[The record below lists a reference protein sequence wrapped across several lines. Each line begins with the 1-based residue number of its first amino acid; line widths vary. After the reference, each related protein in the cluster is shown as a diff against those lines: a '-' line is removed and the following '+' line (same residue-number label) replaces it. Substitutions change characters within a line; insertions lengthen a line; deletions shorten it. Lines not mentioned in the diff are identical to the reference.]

1 MTIQNLD
8 DQDAQ
13 TRLLL
18 ALWDLGGLETAVKKG
33 DLTGRVVRSKDK
45 AGDYTPYLD
54 ALAEQR
60 AIALTNRAGKLIEK
74 IAKNGTL
81 ILLTESGKTALGAG
95 LADINFQ
102 FGGNQV
108 GSKVANA
115 LLKWIRAGGSGATGG
130 TGEAIA
136 PKIATYEEF
145 KAVALE
151 VYDQLNRDYN
161 YDKLVPIYKIRRT
174 IGDRVTRSQFSDWM
188 LEMQANDILQLQ
200 TTGIEDNA
208 PDKLEDSI
216 MTKISGL
223 RCYAKRID

>member
-8 DQDAQ
+8 DRYAQ

-18 ALWDLGGLETAVKKG
+18 ALWAMGGLESAVKKSE
-33 DLTGRVVRSKDK
+33 LTERVKRGKEK
-45 AGDYTPYLD
+45 AGDYTPYLEI
-54 ALAEQR
+54 LAEQG
-60 AIALTNRAGKLIEK
+60 AIALTDAAGKSIQT
-74 IAKNGTL
+74 IARSGTG
-81 ILLTESGKTALGAG
+81 ISLTESGKAALALG
-95 LADINFQ
+95 LADEGFRYEAN
-102 FGGNQV
+102 V
-108 GSKVANA
+108 GCKVPNA
-115 LLKWIRAGGSGATGG
+115 LLAWIRAGGSGVA
-130 TGEAIA
+130 GEAIV
-136 PKIATYEEF
+136 PQISSYEEF

-161 YDKLVPIYKIRRT
+161 YDKLVPIYKIRRA

-223 RCYAKRID
+223 RCYAKRIG